1 MKLNEQE
8 TTDNIRIEK
17 HKNEVMNKGEG
28 RIRTAVYRRM
38 NTDDTGAGKLN
49 EMEER
54 FFKKNKDLLLFGIYT
69 DEGVS
74 GTTDPKTRPG
84 FSAMYQEIMKGNV
97 DFVVTDSFSTL
108 VRGIEHMIRI
118 VCELGEKGVQV
129 YFIKEKKGTEFRIIR
144 DLREL

>member
-108 VRGIEHMIRI
+108 VRNIEHMIRI
-118 VCELGEKGVQV
+118 VRELGEKGVQV